1 MRGVLSWRRSC
12 EGFSRTAI
20 SIWLVPSLLVTPP
33 LIPPVTQIVIKKWR
47 ASIEQYFLCILA
59 LTKRLFRLRIAC
71 ELFRHFREFTHA
83 KTARLPG
90 RSLETRLQL
99 YIGGIYPELI
109 DRMLPPSSIWSM
121 LTMTAPAWVIWIY
134 ACASYWPGQM
144 RKWVGVVGAL
154 CWIMSSWKS
163 LAINKFYLQ
172 SPIWNCHKS
181 KHHGCRFSL
190 VFQNESLNDL
200 KLRPHKMLLL
210 VNDGWQWSWLC
221 WYGTPFGNL

>member
-1 MRGVLSWRRSC
+1 MRRILSWRRSC

-20 SIWLVPSLLVTPP
+20 SIWLALSLLVTPP
-33 LIPPVTQIVIKKWR
+33 LIPPVTQLLIKKWR
-47 ASIEQYFLCILA
+47 AYIQQYFLRILA

-71 ELFRHFREFTHA
+71 ELFRHFREFTRA

-90 RSLETRLQL
+90 RSVETRLRL
-99 YIGGIYPELI
+99 YIGAIYPELI
-109 DRMLPPSSIWSM
+109 DGMLPPSSNWSM

-144 RKWVGVVGAL
+144 RKWVGVVCAF

-172 SPIWNCHKS
+172 SPIWNC
-181 KHHGCRFSL
+181 
-190 VFQNESLNDL
+190 Q
-200 KLRPHKMLLL
+200 
-210 VNDGWQWSWLC
+210 
-221 WYGTPFGNL
+221 

>member
-1 MRGVLSWRRSC
+1 MRRVLSWRQSC

-20 SIWLVPSLLVTPP
+20 SIWLALNLLVTAP
-33 LIPPVTQIVIKKWR
+33 LIPPVTQILIKKWR
-47 ASIEQYFLCILA
+47 ASTEQYFLRILA

-71 ELFRHFREFTHA
+71 ELFHHFHEFTHA

-90 RSLETRLQL
+90 CSLETTLRL
-99 YIGGIYPELI
+99 YIGAIYPELI
-109 DRMLPPSSIWSM
+109 DGMLPPSSIWSV

-144 RKWVGVVGAL
+144 RKWVGVVCAF

-172 SPIWNCHKS
+172 SPIWNCH
-181 KHHGCRFSL
+181 
-190 VFQNESLNDL
+190 
-200 KLRPHKMLLL
+200 
-210 VNDGWQWSWLC
+210 
-221 WYGTPFGNL
+221 